1 MRSGRGETEVPFTVK
16 RGRGGS
22 LEWRGPTSGKDKLL
36 LQLMLLCSLFKCFVS
51 KVIFV
56 FWVFFAVSLAI
67 AVATL
72 FGTRSV

>member
-1 MRSGRGETEVPFTVK
+1 MERTNFREGR
-16 RGRGGS
+16 
-22 LEWRGPTSGKDKLL
+22 TSPPAG
-36 LQLMLLCSLFKCFVS
+36 LLCSLFKCFVS